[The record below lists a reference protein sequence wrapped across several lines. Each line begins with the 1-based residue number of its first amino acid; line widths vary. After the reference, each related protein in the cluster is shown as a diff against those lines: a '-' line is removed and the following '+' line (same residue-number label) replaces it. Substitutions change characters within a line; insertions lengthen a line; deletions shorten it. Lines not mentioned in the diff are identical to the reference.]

1 MADNKWLLQRGEPS
15 RLAAILVH
23 VTVIRA
29 TTGTPRPF
37 NDFYPLANVLYV
49 RTCEIS
55 PACMYLCKDVPMCEY
70 ISPAYSG
77 VQSSSVV
84 QAKSPLVQ
92 PLLNSSSMIILEN
105 AFRGWNPLIFCHSL
119 KEVWNAFA
127 AFVTRWIIHS
137 RSIQCDLTRLVFS
150 QSDRFNVLRS
160 KVSCKYLSILNPNES
175 TEHRNRYDFGL
186 IQISMLYTRTKIH
199 VRYIFPY
206 VCM

>member
-1 MADNKWLLQRGEPS
+1 MQRGEPS

-55 PACMYLCKDVPMCEY
+55 LVCICARMCEY

-84 QAKSPLVQ
+84 RAKSPLVQ
-92 PLLNSSSMIILEN
+92 PLLNSPSTIILEREFGVKTLFN
-105 AFRGWNPLIFCHSL
+105 FLL
-119 KEVWNAFA
+119 
-127 AFVTRWIIHS
+127 FVEGSVT
-137 RSIQCDLTRLVFS
+137 
-150 QSDRFNVLRS
+150 LRH
-160 KVSCKYLSILNPNES
+160 LQHDE
-175 TEHRNRYDFGL
+175 
-186 IQISMLYTRTKIH
+186 LYTREVYNDPARLASSQFDRFSTLRCKYHIE
-199 VRYIFPY
+199 
-206 VCM
+206 